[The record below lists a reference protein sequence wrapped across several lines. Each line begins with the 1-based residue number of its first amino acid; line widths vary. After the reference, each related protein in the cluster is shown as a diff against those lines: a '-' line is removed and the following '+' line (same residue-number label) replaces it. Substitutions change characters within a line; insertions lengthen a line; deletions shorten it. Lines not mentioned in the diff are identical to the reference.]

1 MMEELNGDI
10 GTVDIERIESEVE
23 NTTSKRQ
30 SYTKY
35 TPADRF
41 SIGKY
46 ASENGPIAAVRKF
59 KQKFQN
65 LNESTART
73 FRSKYEKQIAE
84 EKKKGT
90 VPEKVINLEKRGRP
104 LLLGGID
111 AMVQKYIIA
120 ASNRGSVI
128 SRGVAVSCAK
138 ALMARYPNLI
148 GNVDV
153 ECSHW
158 AQSLFRRMGFVR
170 RRATT
175 SKLQIPD
182 GAFKEAKLIYLNDI
196 VTKVN
201 RYKIPNSLIINID
214 QTPTKYVPVGR
225 TTLAQKN
232 TKTVP
237 VAGSS
242 DKRTITATFSITFN
256 EKFLPMQLIYGG
268 TTAKSLPRFKFPDE
282 FSLSFNKTHY
292 SNENESCKLIEEVL
306 KPYINKVIKDE
317 KLPID
322 QKALVIMDVFT
333 GQMTSKVLDL
343 YKEQNIEIACVPAN
357 MTHLLQPLDL
367 TVNGYAKKYTR
378 RKFNDW
384 YTTQIGMQLDEGKSL
399 QDITV
404 PLLLS
409 HLKPIHAQWMVDL
422 YNEMTKES
430 GKNTIKSAWRTAG
443 ITEALESGINGL
455 PSLDPFQE
463 IDPLLE
469 TSNEEN
475 QPNLSSI
482 TSLTEEQLK
491 IAYTPIED
499 EESDEESE
507 WEIDHEAELDVDFSR
522 SAFDSYEL

>member
-1 MMEELNGDI
+1 
-10 GTVDIERIESEVE
+10 
-23 NTTSKRQ
+23 
-30 SYTKY
+30 
-35 TPADRF
+35 
-41 SIGKY
+41 
-46 ASENGPIAAVRKF
+46 
-59 KQKFQN
+59 
-65 LNESTART
+65 
-73 FRSKYEKQIAE
+73 
-84 EKKKGT
+84 
-90 VPEKVINLEKRGRP
+90 
-104 LLLGGID
+104 
-111 AMVQKYIIA
+111 
-120 ASNRGSVI
+120 
-128 SRGVAVSCAK
+128 
-138 ALMARYPNLI
+138 MARYPNLI

-153 ECSHW
+153 ESSHW

-378 RKFNDW
+378 RKLM
-384 YTTQIGMQLDEGKSL
+384 IGIQPK
-399 QDITV
+399 
-404 PLLLS
+404 
-409 HLKPIHAQWMVDL
+409 
-422 YNEMTKES
+422 
-430 GKNTIKSAWRTAG
+430 
-443 ITEALESGINGL
+443 LECS
-455 PSLDPFQE
+455 
-463 IDPLLE
+463 
-469 TSNEEN
+469 
-475 QPNLSSI
+475 
-482 TSLTEEQLK
+482 
-491 IAYTPIED
+491 
-499 EESDEESE
+499 
-507 WEIDHEAELDVDFSR
+507 
-522 SAFDSYEL
+522 